1 MMFEPNGT
9 SGGRY
14 SKMQTWLAGGGEPDL
29 PADTF
34 FLQGH
39 DGQTIAVVP
48 SLDLAVVR
56 LGLTPGR
63 DGFDVMLACCR
74 FCGHDDKIVTKEPET
89 TDDETEVQP

>member
-1 MMFEPNGT
+1 MMSEPNGT

-14 SKMQTWLAGGGEPDL
+14 SRMQTWLPGGGEPDL
-29 PADTF
+29 PADTI

-56 LGLTPGR
+56 LGLTPQH
-63 DGFDVMLACCR
+63 DGFDVMPLVWE
-74 FCGHDDKIVTKEPET
+74 IVRLSR
-89 TDDETEVQP
+89 